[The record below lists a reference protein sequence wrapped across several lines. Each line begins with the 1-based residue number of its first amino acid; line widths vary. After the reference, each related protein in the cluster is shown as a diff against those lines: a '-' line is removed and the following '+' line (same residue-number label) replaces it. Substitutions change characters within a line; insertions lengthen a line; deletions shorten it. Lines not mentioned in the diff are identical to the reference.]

1 MLTMPFLCLAAVLRL
16 FTECSHA
23 DNAFLCLAVVLRLLT
38 ECSHAD
44 NALLG
49 GGAEALD

>member
-1 MLTMPFLCLAAVLRL
+1 MLTMP
-16 FTECSHA
+16 
-23 DNAFLCLAVVLRLLT
+23 FLCLAVVLRLLT